1 MDCYQKATIRAMRT
15 SGRDRITPLY
25 SHFSNI
31 AAGKGGHIEVVAPGI
46 NSCFNSP
53 RSGFDD

>member
-1 MDCYQKATIRAMRT
+1 MRT

-25 SHFSNI
+25 SHVSNI
-31 AAGKGGHIEVVAPGI
+31 AARKGGHIVIVAPGS

-53 RSGFDD
+53 RSSFDD